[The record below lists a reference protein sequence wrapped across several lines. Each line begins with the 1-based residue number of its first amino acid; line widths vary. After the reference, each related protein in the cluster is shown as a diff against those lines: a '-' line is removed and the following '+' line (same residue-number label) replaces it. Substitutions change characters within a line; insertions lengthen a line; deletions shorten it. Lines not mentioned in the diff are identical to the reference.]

1 MKTVIKS
8 ILVALFLFV
17 NAVVIA
23 QNENPLANPGGDAG
37 TAQPAS
43 PINNYIIPMLLVVL
57 VFGYK
62 MLVNKE
68 KRSI

>member
-8 ILVALFLFV
+8 MLVALFLFA
-17 NAVVIA
+17 NAVGIA
-23 QNENPLANPGGDAG
+23 QNENPLTNPGSDPGSA
-37 TAQPAS
+37 PAS
-43 PINNYIIPMLLVVL
+43 TINNYIIPMLLAVIIC
-57 VFGYK
+57 GYK

>member
-17 NAVVIA
+17 NAVGFA
-23 QNENPLANPGGDAG
+23 QDENPLTNPGSDPGSA
-37 TAQPAS
+37 PAS
-43 PINNYIIPMLLVVL
+43 TINNYIIPMLLVVL